1 MATGGAIAM
10 TATAQLTQSDA
21 ETKSDD
27 QTNEINSQFQNPSS
41 GGQTN
46 CGDPEDISRTNRSM
60 TLNVLPPE
68 ITMIYEGKEYEG
80 ELSES
85 NYREGETIS
94 ELQPPPANNTANL
107 PSNIVNLNKDS
118 CVQFVITGTPR
129 TLPPDSL
136 DISAYTVD
144 NTPVTVLD
152 AVENYTSTFR
162 IALDDGMYVL
172 LSAAT
177 WDPTSIDEDVGGY
190 VIYNF
195 LVNVT
200 GR

>member
-1 MATGGAIAM
+1 M
-10 TATAQLTQSDA
+10 S
-21 ETKSDD
+21 
-27 QTNEINSQFQNPSS
+27 
-41 GGQTN
+41 
-46 CGDPEDISRTNRSM
+46 
-60 TLNVLPPE
+60 
-68 ITMIYEGKEYEG
+68 
-80 ELSES
+80 
-85 NYREGETIS
+85 
-94 ELQPPPANNTANL
+94 LQPPPTNNTANL

-172 LSAAT
+172 LSAQLGS
-177 WDPTSIDEDVGGY
+177 D
-190 VIYNF
+190 
-195 LVNVT
+195 
-200 GR
+200 

>member
-1 MATGGAIAM
+1 
-10 TATAQLTQSDA
+10 
-21 ETKSDD
+21 
-27 QTNEINSQFQNPSS
+27 
-41 GGQTN
+41 
-46 CGDPEDISRTNRSM
+46 
-60 TLNVLPPE
+60 
-68 ITMIYEGKEYEG
+68 MIYEGKEYEG

-94 ELQPPPANNTANL
+94 ELQPPPTNNTANL
-107 PSNIVNLNKDS
+107 PSNIVNKDS
-118 CVQFVITGTPR
+118 CIQFVITGTPR

-136 DISAYTVD
+136 DVSAYTVD

-177 WDPTSIDEDVGGY
+177 WDPTNADEDVDGY

-200 GR
+200 GRQGV